1 MHRRPCLPVVGLA
14 ILAVALC
21 GAGVRADGGLAGA
34 AGAIRASR
42 AQLVGPAV
50 LGFVALIFGLERR
63 WPAQARPF
71 RARGHVHDAAYL
83 GLYALVVVP
92 LITLTGTGFASIVRH
107 VAPWMVLPRIATVP
121 RWMFVVVALV
131 AMDAANWFAHWANH
145 RVDGLWR
152 LHAVHHTQQEL
163 SVLTSFRAHPLV
175 HLSFLVASVP
185 ALVLVGNGVVPA
197 QVIVIYIC
205 LASLPHANLAWGSGR
220 MGRMLGRVLVTPAS
234 HRLHHADVGR
244 IDVNLGTILTLWD
257 AASRRAV
264 WVEAGH
270 SPGATGL
277 AGHPIPIEQDAIH
290 PSHLRLLLVQLAE
303 PFVTS
308 ARPESPD
315 VPTVEVSRPHPAAE
329 LVA

>member
-42 AQLVGPAV
+42 AHLVGPAV

-63 WPAQARPF
+63 WPAQARPI

-92 LITLTGTGFASIVRH
+92 IITLMGAGFSTLVRD
-107 VAPWMVLPRIATVP
+107 VAPWMVLGRITAVP
-121 RWMFVVVALV
+121 RWVFVVLALV
-131 AMDAANWFAHWANH
+131 AMDAANWGAHWANH

-152 LHAVHHTQQEL
+152 LHAVHHTQMEM

-175 HLSFLVASVP
+175 HVSFLVASVP

-205 LASLPHANLAWGSGR
+205 LAALPHANLDWGSGR
-220 MGRMLGRVLVTPAS
+220 FGRVVGRVLVTPAS

-244 IDVNLGTILTLWD
+244 IDVLVAAVGLG
-257 AASRRAV
+257 
-264 WVEAGH
+264 
-270 SPGATGL
+270 
-277 AGHPIPIEQDAIH
+277 
-290 PSHLRLLLVQLAE
+290 LVQRPTADAM
-303 PFVTS
+303 VT
-308 ARPESPD
+308 
-315 VPTVEVSRPHPAAE
+315 PTPSGA
-329 LVA
+329 